1 LQFTQVAAF
10 NQTMSKLHFFA
21 VDVRIAQST
30 ELTFLQKFILGYVH
44 QLAKGGM
51 KCFAGN
57 QFFSDSF
64 GVSERYVRR
73 EVNDLVNREILRS
86 VVSHGN
92 NRELSLTQKSIAMLA
107 GPPRKEQV
115 VREKRRNNSSAS
127 GNNSSAS
134 GNNSSAER
142 RNNSSA
148 SRNNTPPIKIVTK
161 EEEIYQKTSNKEAFG
176 IGEILNTMF
185 VNSSKEG

>member
-1 LQFTQVAAF
+1 
-10 NQTMSKLHFFA
+10 MSSKLHFFA

-73 EVNDLVNREILRS
+73 EVNDLVNRDILRS

-92 NRELSLTQKSIAMLA
+92 NRELSLTQKSMAMLVGA
-107 GPPRKEQV
+107 PRSEQLK
-115 VREKRRNNSSAS
+115 REKRRNNSSAS

-148 SRNNTPPIKIVTK
+148 SGNNSSSIKIV
-161 EEEIYQKTSNKEAFG
+161 EREVERHQKISNG
-176 IGEILNTMF
+176 DVQSVGSILNHIF
-185 VNSSKEG
+185 NNSSKES